1 MIKNPE
7 DRRARRS
14 RKLLKESLLELMK
27 RKSFADISVR
37 DITDVA
43 DMNRATFYLHYSG
56 TTELLQSVE
65 EDLLSELRSLIDAH
79 MQETV
84 AIGSIAPVFEPVLDF
99 VVEHR
104 ETCSILFS
112 GSEASGFFQALQQLV
127 HEKGEPLI
135 KAWFHPQDSRL
146 SDYLLNFL
154 AWGFIGLLK
163 EWFDQGMALSRKE
176 LLAAAQ
182 RMAEGSAAGLFSRE
196 EGRKPS

>member
-1 MIKNPE
+1 MLKNPE

-127 HEKGEPLI
+127 HEKGEP
-135 KAWFHPQDSRL
+135 
-146 SDYLLNFL
+146 
-154 AWGFIGLLK
+154 
-163 EWFDQGMALSRKE
+163 GMARSRKE